1 MTTAS
6 APFGEIRA
14 AVLYEA
20 DGPFKIEKLTID
32 RPGPNE
38 VLVRI
43 VAVGMCHT
51 DAAVRHRD
59 LPTPLPA
66 VLGHEGAGIV
76 EAVGAGVQK
85 VVPGDHVVLTFP
97 SCGLCDSCL
106 TGRPSQ
112 CHLAFPLY
120 FAGARLDGSHGLHCD
135 HGPMHDRFFAQ
146 SSFATYALATERN
159 VVKVPKDAP
168 LELLGPLACG
178 VQTGAGAVLNSLQ
191 VRMGTSFVV
200 FGSGSVG
207 LSAVMAAKLC
217 GAAQIIAVDILPNRL
232 SLAKE
237 LGATHV
243 INSREQ
249 DASEEVRRI
258 TGAGA
263 HYALDTT
270 GRVDVIR
277 GALNALRPGG
287 VCGVLGASAPGAEL
301 LIDVNTFIGMS
312 KTLRGIVEGDSVP
325 DIFIPQMI
333 ALHRQGSFPFDRLV
347 TFYALDDINQAM
359 QDSESGRAIKPI
371 IRMPAP

>member
-1 MTTAS
+1 MTQTA
-6 APFGEIRA
+6 FGEIRA
-14 AVLYEA
+14 AVLREPN
-20 DGPFKIEKLTID
+20 GPFEIEKLTID

-51 DAAVRHRD
+51 DLAVRARH

-106 TGRPSQ
+106 TGHPSQ
-112 CHLAFPLY
+112 CFAAFPLY
-120 FAGARLDGSHGLHCD
+120 FGGARLDGSHGLHCA
-135 HGPMHDRFFAQ
+135 HGPLHDRFFAQ
-146 SSFATYALATERN
+146 SSFATHSLATERN

-178 VQTGAGAVLNSLQ
+178 IQTGAGAVLNSLR
-191 VRMGTSFVV
+191 VRTGESFAV

-207 LSAVMAAKLC
+207 LSAVMAARLC
-217 GAAQIIAVDILPNRL
+217 GARHVIAVDVLPSRL
-232 SLAKE
+232 ELARQ
-237 LGATHV
+237 LGATHA
-243 INSREQ
+243 IDGREQ
-249 DASEEVRRI
+249 DAFEEVRRI
-258 TGAGA
+258 TGAGV
-263 HYALDTT
+263 HHALDTT
-270 GRVDVIR
+270 GRVEVIR

-287 VCGVLGASAPGAEL
+287 VCGVLGASAPGSEL
-301 LIDVNTFIGMS
+301 PIDVNMFIGMS

-325 DIFIPQMI
+325 DIFIPQLV
-333 ALHRQGSFPFDRLV
+333 ALHLQGAFPFDRLV
-347 TFYALDDINQAM
+347 RFYALDEINQAV
-359 QDSESGRAIKPI
+359 QDSEAGRTIKPI
-371 IRMPAP
+371 IRMPA